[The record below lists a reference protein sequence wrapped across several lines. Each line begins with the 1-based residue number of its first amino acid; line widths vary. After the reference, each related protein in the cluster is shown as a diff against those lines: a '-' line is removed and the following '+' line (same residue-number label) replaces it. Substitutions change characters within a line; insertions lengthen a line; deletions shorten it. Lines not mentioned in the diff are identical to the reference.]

1 MYHTELHTYLNSK
14 ILKLLSSRFRLFD
27 MVWRDA
33 WSCLLL
39 AMIFFIMHF
48 TMGPETILGIKKI
61 NFIIKYE
68 KRLTYWCLIHVCIMS
83 FWQVIKFWNWHWMS
97 KYLQRVPSL
106 RKFWDLEKTVL
117 HETCVSGTV
126 LQSPTTAKIPHLH
139 VHKPK
144 TVLVETVLVIFV

>member
-68 KRLTYWCLIHVCIMS
+68 KIGLLTDVWFM
-83 FWQVIKFWNWHWMS
+83 
-97 KYLQRVPSL
+97 
-106 RKFWDLEKTVL
+106 
-117 HETCVSGTV
+117 CVSCHFGRSSNWEIGVEIGIECQNIYRISSYSFRPWIVSAHLCTV
-126 LQSPTTAKIPHLH
+126 TFGLMHCDLWISKF
-139 VHKPK
+139 KK
-144 TVLVETVLVIFV
+144 E